1 MKTGIFLSYIGLGS
15 NLLHLTYCHQIAKKY
30 GPVSVVTLCKNLEQ
44 VIGEDPLIKEVIYIE
59 KYYKKFSD
67 IFKLSKLLKK
77 YNFNTLYIFYPS
89 IRFFLASKLAG
100 IKKVYYYKFFKKKNL
115 HLVEA
120 AKKFVEEN
128 LNIKSC
134 PTETKIFISEK
145 NKQIAKSNLDKS
157 KKNIIIGAGSSG
169 ISQRWGETNYINLIK
184 KLIKKKDC
192 FFYILCGP
200 KEKEIADKIINEV
213 NSNICLSLSNKTIA
227 EVIPIISVCDIYIGN
242 DSFGQHVS
250 SQCSI
255 PSLIIMIDSPKAYID
270 YSKNQIGILPPG
282 ISIENI
288 SHDSGITPDE
298 IKVDVVLAKAL
309 KLLN

>member
-44 VIGEDPLIKEVIYIE
+44 VIDEDPLIKEVIYIE

-67 IFKLSKLLKK
+67 IFKLSKLLKE

-89 IRFFLASKLAG
+89 IRLFLASKLAG

-115 HLVEA
+115 HLVKA

-213 NSNICLSLSNKTIA
+213 NSNICLSLSNKTIT

-242 DSFGQHVS
+242 DSFGHHVS

-255 PSLIIMIDSPKAYID
+255 PSLIIMIDSPKAYSD
-270 YSKNQIGILPPG
+270 YSKNQFRILPPG

-288 SHDSGITPDE
+288 SHDSGISPDE
-298 IKVDVVLAKAL
+298 IKVDLVLAKAL

>member
-1 MKTGIFLSYIGLGS
+1 MKIGIFLSYIGLGS

-44 VIGEDPLIKEVIYIE
+44 VIGEDPLIKEVICIE

-67 IFKLSKLLKK
+67 IFKLSKLLKE

-120 AKKFVEEN
+120 AKKFIEKN

-213 NSNICLSLSNKTIA
+213 NSNICLTLSNKTIA

-255 PSLIIMIDSPKAYID
+255 PSLIIMIDSPKAYSD
-270 YSKNQIGILPPG
+270 YSKNQFRILPPG

-288 SHDSGITPDE
+288 SHDSGISPDE
-298 IKVDVVLAKAL
+298 IKVDLVLAKAL

>member
-1 MKTGIFLSYIGLGS
+1 MKVGIFLSYIGLGS

-67 IFKLSKLLKK
+67 IFKLSKLLKE

-115 HLVEA
+115 HLVKA

-128 LNIKSC
+128 LYIKSC

-213 NSNICLSLSNKTIA
+213 NSNICLTLSNKTIA

-255 PSLIIMIDSPKAYID
+255 PSLIIMIDSPKAYSD
-270 YSKNQIGILPPG
+270 YSKNQFRILPPG

-288 SHDSGITPDE
+288 SHDSGISPDE
-298 IKVDVVLAKAL
+298 IKVDLVLAKAL